1 MSGSLR
7 PAFQPTEVALG
18 VGPRAPGLGEVEDR
32 FDTETEIEADG
43 GSAFRL
49 GDMEGAL
56 MHWRSGGTHDHAEGL
71 LVEPLT
77 SDRLVRSAIGD
88 GGLIFPEVSGGV
100 SSEAGGVALLR
111 LAEEPGVGLPPRKIA
126 LQALIAAGAKDDRGG
141 GTRGGGSRGLRA

>member
-56 MHWRSGGTHDHAEGL
+56 MHWRSGERMTTPRA
-71 LVEPLT
+71 
-77 SDRLVRSAIGD
+77 SWSNRSPPTA
-88 GGLIFPEVSGGV
+88 
-100 SSEAGGVALLR
+100 SSEAQLGTVASYFQR
-111 LAEEPGVGLPPRKIA
+111 C
-126 LQALIAAGAKDDRGG
+126 QAA
-141 GTRGGGSRGLRA
+141 